1 MMALFGLIFV
11 LELGPIITFIR
22 WRSQVARGERPDTR
36 LAARFTRVSFL
47 QAILVVTMVLAATAM
62 ARGYGVPGT

>member
-1 MMALFGLIFV
+1 MALFGLIFV

-22 WRSQVARGERPDTR
+22 RSQVARGERPDTR
-36 LAARFTRVSFL
+36 LAARFARVSFL